1 MAEGAGIS
9 APALSSYFNGV
20 ASAEGLVQG
29 YTGYEIKEIGDGMA
43 KLARSGWGLIGTCMS
58 PMLIDR
64 R

>member
-43 KLARSGWGLIGTCMS
+43 KLARPGWGLIGMFMS
-58 PMLIDR
+58 PMLIDGR
-64 R
+64 